1 MCIFLIYTMQ
11 LLDLQIVNRVQL
23 YKRQEGQM
31 YASQL
36 AIIVNNILLES
47 GIRGFTLSR
56 RLVQAFKTKIISLH
70 AAFKRS
76 KGGNPVKRLLNTWQN
91 SSYSVTTY
99 YNELETDKL
108 DLLRLLSFADF
119 LVILEHLDEGLEV
132 QSLFS
137 PAKRITVSL
146 RPMELQILFTVRE
159 F

>member
-1 MCIFLIYTMQ
+1 MRLSSPLLSITSFCIVAY
-11 LLDLQIVNRVQL
+11 
-23 YKRQEGQM
+23 E
-31 YASQL
+31 
-36 AIIVNNILLES
+36 IL
-47 GIRGFTLSR
+47 

-119 LVILEHLDEGLEV
+119 LEHLDEGLEV
-132 QSLFS
+132 
-137 PAKRITVSL
+137 
-146 RPMELQILFTVRE
+146 
-159 F
+159 